1 MTQPPFN
8 GTVRGSRL
16 TSRARGL
23 LSLLALLCASLC
35 LSGCAQLHAG
45 VAGVAE
51 LSPSTLLSSRPAP
64 DGVYLPSTT
73 ARVFGRCW
81 NATYAEVST
90 WKTWRGGDHV
100 PCTEEHTTYTYAA
113 EDLPDELVLEIDA
126 ANSDRAMLALQDDIS
141 DAIADIC
148 GTEFGHLF
156 PTLTERQT
164 LVTWFSFLPSE
175 SDWEQGARW
184 VRCDVAVYALTAT
197 SDREVAQGEPQASG
211 DDEDS
216 ASRPSAPELLALPES
231 VHDLIA
237 AVQRRPTDFEYC
249 LDDDGAGKADGP
261 RHSSTAVTVP
271 CRDDPL
277 WTYLGW
283 ENLPE
288 PRGAPYAG
296 EDAVFAAAQAA
307 CDDASM
313 LRGEGEHWGWI
324 YYPSEEGWNEGSR
337 TVQCWTTG

>member
-1 MTQPPFN
+1 MTQPPFTGN
-8 GTVRGSRL
+8 HHDSRL
-16 TSRARGL
+16 SSRARGL
-23 LSLLALLCASLC
+23 LSFLAVLCASLC
-35 LSGCAQLHAG
+35 LGGCAQLQAG
-45 VAGVAE
+45 LAGAAD

-100 PCTEEHTTYTYAA
+100 PCTDEHTTYTYAT
-113 EDLPDELVLEIDA
+113 EDLPDALVLEIDA
-126 ANSDRAMLALQDDIS
+126 ANSERATLALQDDIS
-141 DAIADIC
+141 DAIAEIC

-184 VRCDVAVYALTAT
+184 VRCDVAVYALTASADRLATT
-197 SDREVAQGEPQASG
+197 SEPQARA
-211 DDEDS
+211 EDAAP
-216 ASRPSAPELLALPES
+216 ASPSSAPELLVLPES
-231 VHDLIA
+231 VQELVT
-237 AVQRRPTDFEYC
+237 AVERRPADFEYC
-249 LDDDGAGKADGP
+249 LDDDGAGRADGP
-261 RHSSTAVTVP
+261 RHSATAVTVS

-283 ENLPE
+283 ETLPE
-288 PRGAPYAG
+288 PRGAPFPG
-296 EDAVFAAAQAA
+296 EEAVFDAAQAA
-307 CDDASM
+307 CDDASL
-313 LRGEGEHWGWI
+313 LRGEGEHSGWI
-324 YYPSEEGWNEGSR
+324 YYPGEEGWNEGSR
-337 TVQCWTTG
+337 IVQCWSTN